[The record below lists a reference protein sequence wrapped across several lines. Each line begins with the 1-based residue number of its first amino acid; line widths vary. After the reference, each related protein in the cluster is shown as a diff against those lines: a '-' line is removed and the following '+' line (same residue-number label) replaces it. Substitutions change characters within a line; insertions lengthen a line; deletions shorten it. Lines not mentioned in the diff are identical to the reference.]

1 MVYLSYDQVALRQ
14 SDDSDHLQ
22 KLRLPFFVVRVLLI
36 LLISI
41 PTFLVCFC
49 HIT

>member
-22 KLRLPFFVVRVLLI
+22 KLRLPFFVVRVDI
-36 LLISI
+36 D
-41 PTFLVCFC
+41 PNFLGVFFC
-49 HIT
+49 KLTYQHQ